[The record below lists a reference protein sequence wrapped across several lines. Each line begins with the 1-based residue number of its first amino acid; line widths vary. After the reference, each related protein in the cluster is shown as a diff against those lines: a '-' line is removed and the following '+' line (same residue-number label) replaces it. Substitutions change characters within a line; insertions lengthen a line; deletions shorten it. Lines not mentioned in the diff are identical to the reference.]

1 MIMVSPSNVPTDS
14 LALRYDQL
22 WKGEV
27 ICCHS
32 MEMETDKAKQS
43 SHSDDQ
49 LAAFKATRRFLLQ
62 IPRVRMKE
70 ATAFHLS
77 LHYRTLERA
86 GVVANASG
94 KFNIK
99 NNLTGQEKYAK
110 FASCGKDYP
119 RLLKTQ
125 RRRAREFECRA
136 RHSVAY
142 CQRGHSPRLPYCRH
156 HLQQLN
162 GYRAQQQVPRCACR

>member
-110 FASCGKDYP
+110 F
-119 RLLKTQ
+119 
-125 RRRAREFECRA
+125 RELWQGLSKALDDPTKKSTRI
-136 RHSVAY
+136 
-142 CQRGHSPRLPYCRH
+142 
-156 HLQQLN
+156 
-162 GYRAQQQVPRCACR
+162 